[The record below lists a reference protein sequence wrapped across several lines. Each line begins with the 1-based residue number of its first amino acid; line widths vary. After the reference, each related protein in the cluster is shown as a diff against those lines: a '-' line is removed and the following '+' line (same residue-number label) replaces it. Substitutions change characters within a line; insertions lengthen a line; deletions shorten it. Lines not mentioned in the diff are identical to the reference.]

1 MPVLGGRIILYIEG
15 VSVKRKLLVFLSY
28 ILVAAMAATTTLF
41 LTRDEGDS
49 KLREL
54 EGVIEAYYIDPVDK
68 TVMEDAAAEGMIA
81 GLGDRWSY
89 YIPAAEYASY
99 VEQNNNA
106 YVGIGIT
113 ILAQEEAAQGFE
125 VMEVLE
131 GGPAEE
137 AGILVGDIVV
147 AVEGQRTAGMDT
159 TTMRNIVRG
168 KEGTFVSITVFRQDG
183 EITMDVE
190 RREVKT
196 KVAEYQMLSDA
207 IGLVTIVN
215 FDARC
220 AEESIAAVES
230 LREQGAESKLF
241 DVRNNPGGYAH
252 ELVALLDYLLPEGD
266 LFRTLDYS
274 GREDVD
280 TSDADYLDM
289 PMAVLVN
296 ADSYSA
302 AEFFAVALQEY
313 NAAVVIGEQTSGKG
327 YFQQTFQLEDGS
339 AVALS
344 TGKYFTPN
352 GISLE
357 GVGITPDVEVT
368 VDDETYW
375 KIYYNQLEPGEDPQI
390 LAALDVLR

>member
-1 MPVLGGRIILYIEG
+1 M
-15 VSVKRKLLVFLSY
+15 KRKLLVFLSY
-28 ILVAAMAATTTLF
+28 ILVAALASTATLF
-41 LTRDEGDS
+41 VTWQEDSS
-49 KLREL
+49 KLLEL
-54 EGVIEAYYIDPVDK
+54 EALIETYYIDPVDK
-68 TVMEDAAAEGMIA
+68 TKMEDAAADGMIS

-89 YIPAAEYASY
+89 YIPAAQYASF

-113 ILAQEEAAQGFE
+113 ILAQEDNSAGFE
-125 VMEVLE
+125 IMEVIA

-147 AVEGQRTAGMDT
+147 AANGQRTAGMDT
-159 TTMRNIVRG
+159 TTMRDIVRG
-168 KEGTFVSITVFRQDG
+168 KEGTFVSITVLRQG
-183 EITMDVE
+183 EEITLDVE

-196 KVAEYQMLSDA
+196 QVATSRMLTDTV
-207 IGLVTIVN
+207 GLVTIVN

-220 AEESIAAVES
+220 AEESIAAIET
-230 LREQGAESKLF
+230 LRGQGAQSILF

-266 LFRTLDYS
+266 LFRTRDYS
-274 GREDVD
+274 GRENVD
-280 TSDADYLDM
+280 TSDESFLDI

-313 NAAVVIGEQTSGKG
+313 GAAKVVGEQTSGKG
-327 YFQQTFQLEDGS
+327 YFQQTFRMSDGS

-344 TGKYFTPN
+344 TGKYFTPK

-368 VDDETYW
+368 VDEETYW
-375 KIYYNQLEPGEDPQI
+375 KIYYNQLPPEEDPQI
-390 LAALDVLR
+390 LAALELLS

>member
-1 MPVLGGRIILYIEG
+1 M
-15 VSVKRKLLVFLSY
+15 KRKLLVFLSY
-28 ILVAAMAATTTLF
+28 ILVAALATTTTLF
-41 LTRDEGDS
+41 LTRDEGYS
-49 KLREL
+49 KLQEL
-54 EGVIEAYYIDPVDK
+54 EGIIEDYYIDPVDW
-68 TVMEDAAAEGMIA
+68 TAAEDAAAHGMIS

-89 YIPAAEYASY
+89 YIPAAEYAAF

-113 ILAQEEAAQGFE
+113 ILSQEEGDAGFE
-125 VMEVLE
+125 IMEVLS

-137 AGILVGDIVV
+137 AGLLVGDIVV

-159 TTMRNIVRG
+159 TTVRDIVRG
-168 KEGTFVSITVFRQDG
+168 EPGTYVSVTVLREGA
-183 EITMDVE
+183 ELTMDVQ
-190 RREVKT
+190 RREVMT
-196 KVAEYQMLSDA
+196 IVAQGQMLA
-207 IGLVTIVN
+207 GNVGLVTIAN

-220 AEESIAAVES
+220 AKESIAAIEM
-230 LREQGAESKLF
+230 LREQGAKSILF

-252 ELVALLDYLLPEGD
+252 ELVELLDYLLPEGE
-266 LFRTLDYS
+266 LFRSLYYD

-280 TSDADYLDM
+280 TSDRDYLDM

-313 NAAVVIGEQTSGKG
+313 GAATVVGEQTSGKG
-327 YFQQTFQLEDGS
+327 YFQQTFLLEDGS

-344 TGKYFTPN
+344 TGKYFTPH

-375 KIYYNQLEPGEDPQI
+375 EIYYNQLPAEEDPQI
-390 LAALDVLR
+390 QAALEIMR

>member
-1 MPVLGGRIILYIEG
+1 M
-15 VSVKRKLLVFLSY
+15 KRKLLVFLSY
-28 ILVAAMAATTTLF
+28 ILVAALAVTTTLF
-41 LTRDEGDS
+41 LTQPEESS
-49 KLREL
+49 KMLEL
-54 EGVIEAYYIDPVDK
+54 EALIEKYYIDPVDK
-68 TVMEDAAAEGMIA
+68 TAMEDAAAQGMIG

-89 YIPAAEYASY
+89 YIPAAEYASF

-113 ILAQEEAAQGFE
+113 ILSQEEADLGFE
-125 VMEVLE
+125 VMEVLA

-137 AGILVGDIVV
+137 AGIQVGDIVV

-168 KEGTFVSITVFRQDG
+168 EEGTFVSITVLRNG
-183 EITMDVE
+183 SEITLDVE

-196 KVAEYQMLSDA
+196 IVAQGKMMEGNV
-207 IGLVTIVN
+207 GLVTIAN

-220 AEESIAAVES
+220 AEESIVAIEA
-230 LREQGAESKLF
+230 LLEQGAQAIVF

-274 GREDVD
+274 GKEDVD
-280 TSDADYLDM
+280 TSDERYLDI

-313 NAAVVIGEQTSGKG
+313 GAASVVGEQTSGKG
-327 YFQQTFQLEDGS
+327 YFQQTFLLTDGS

-344 TGKYFTPN
+344 TGKYFTPK
-352 GISLE
+352 GVSLE
-357 GVGITPDVEVT
+357 GVGITPDVEVA
-368 VDDETYW
+368 VDEETYW
-375 KIYYNQLEPGEDPQI
+375 QIYYNQLAEEEDPQI
-390 LAALDVLR
+390 LAALEILR

>member
-1 MPVLGGRIILYIEG
+1 M
-15 VSVKRKLLVFLSY
+15 KRKLLVFLSY
-28 ILVAAMAATTTLF
+28 ILVAALATTTTLY
-41 LTRDEGDS
+41 LTQGSYTKLDQLEDLIEG
-49 KLREL
+49 
-54 EGVIEAYYIDPVDK
+54 YYIDPVDK
-68 TVMEDAAAEGMIA
+68 TRMEDFAAEGMIA

-89 YIPAAEYASY
+89 YISAADYASY

-113 ILAQEEAAQGFE
+113 IMTQEEDDLGFE
-125 VMEVLE
+125 VMEVLS

-159 TTMRNIVRG
+159 TAMRNIVRG
-168 KEGTFVSITVFRQDG
+168 EAGTYVSITVYRG
-183 EITMDVE
+183 GEEITLDVQ

-196 KVAEYQMLSDA
+196 QVATYQMLEGNV
-207 IGLVTIVN
+207 GLVTIAN

-220 AEESIAAVES
+220 AEESIAAIET
-230 LREQGAESKLF
+230 LREQGAQSILF

-266 LFRTLDYS
+266 LFRTVDYS
-274 GREDVD
+274 GRENVD
-280 TSDADYLDM
+280 TSDSRYLDM

-313 NAAVVIGEQTSGKG
+313 GAAKVLGEQTSGKG
-327 YFQQTFQLEDGS
+327 YFQQTFQLNDGS
-339 AVALS
+339 AAALS
-344 TGKYFTPN
+344 TGKYFTPK

-375 KIYYNQLEPGEDPQI
+375 SIYYNQLPAEEDPQI
-390 LAALDVLR
+390 QAALEMLR